1 MYLLCS
7 FLTILFHIKIKSWLH
22 QNSRIFSSFSLSL
35 YFIRTRSHPIQQG
48 HSAAFYRDHP
58 QDIRHRTIQSRK
70 PPPLSTHLMK
80 GDPDSATSPSK
91 YTKNT
96 RPTPVLPPPDV
107 TINIPVTEIQR
118 IRVIESLREEDFEG
132 LLDLTLYRG
141 MEKNDPRRNKVPP
154 SKEDA
159 LRLALNRRGV
169 RVDRN
174 LSVADDDEE
183 DKEMSRNRKI
193 AATALN
199 NSPSKN
205 KIGSRNT
212 AMANTTMT
220 TSDSEDEVA
229 RPTRRKPRKKKRDK
243 PDASPDKSP
252 TRRPKLSINREEG
265 VISDDEKEEKSK
277 VDGYIL
283 AQWKGKEEKKYKRD
297 RTKSSSQAQD
307 ENEMKVQMQKLLHR
321 SRTGFCIDD
330 VKNAL
335 ENAKVMG
342 KSDQDLDDMM
352 SSDEINKNLTGQA
365 LIDHKK
371 KLALKWERMTQK
383 IMTQETLVG
392 EHDVDKALLAAKFS
406 KLGNSLPE
414 VDESNIAERTKHI
427 MSNGNNTNTKKP
439 KSPTRR
445 PAVPLKPLKSE
456 PRNRTLVPA
465 HEPKPRLTSPS
476 KNERTL
482 SRPGTNQTPSTK
494 KRINKASKSQPQ
506 TRPTADP
513 DQHYEDADFGTTPKL
528 PPLRDG
534 TGQTKTEETDGE
546 STKRLE
552 LIKAARSAR
561 PIPIGPSPPSGI
573 GPGKNKKTQNTK
585 NAGKV
590 HLPLTT
596 KKPKKKMPGEEDAD
610 QEFYK
615 AFKLLFVDL
624 PEPEDDLPCE
634 Y

>member
-1 MYLLCS
+1 
-7 FLTILFHIKIKSWLH
+7 
-22 QNSRIFSSFSLSL
+22 
-35 YFIRTRSHPIQQG
+35 
-48 HSAAFYRDHP
+48 
-58 QDIRHRTIQSRK
+58 
-70 PPPLSTHLMK
+70 
-80 GDPDSATSPSK
+80 
-91 YTKNT
+91 
-96 RPTPVLPPPDV
+96 
-107 TINIPVTEIQR
+107 
-118 IRVIESLREEDFEG
+118 
-132 LLDLTLYRG
+132 
-141 MEKNDPRRNKVPP
+141 
-154 SKEDA
+154 
-159 LRLALNRRGV
+159 
-169 RVDRN
+169 
-174 LSVADDDEE
+174 
-183 DKEMSRNRKI
+183 
-193 AATALN
+193 
-199 NSPSKN
+199 
-205 KIGSRNT
+205 
-212 AMANTTMT
+212 
-220 TSDSEDEVA
+220 
-229 RPTRRKPRKKKRDK
+229 
-243 PDASPDKSP
+243 
-252 TRRPKLSINREEG
+252 
-265 VISDDEKEEKSK
+265 
-277 VDGYIL
+277 
-283 AQWKGKEEKKYKRD
+283 
-297 RTKSSSQAQD
+297 
-307 ENEMKVQMQKLLHR
+307 MKVQMQKLLHR

-352 SSDEINKNLTGQA
+352 SSDEISKNLTGQA

-371 KLALKWERMTQK
+371 KIALKWERMTQK

-534 TGQTKTEETDGE
+534 TGQAKTEETDAE

-561 PIPIGPSPPSGI
+561 PIPIEPSPPSGM
-573 GPGKNKKTQNTK
+573 GHGKNKKTQNTK
-585 NAGKV
+585 NAGRV

-596 KKPKKKMPGEEDAD
+596 KKPKKKMPGEE
-610 QEFYK
+610 
-615 AFKLLFVDL
+615 
-624 PEPEDDLPCE
+624 EP
-634 Y
+634 